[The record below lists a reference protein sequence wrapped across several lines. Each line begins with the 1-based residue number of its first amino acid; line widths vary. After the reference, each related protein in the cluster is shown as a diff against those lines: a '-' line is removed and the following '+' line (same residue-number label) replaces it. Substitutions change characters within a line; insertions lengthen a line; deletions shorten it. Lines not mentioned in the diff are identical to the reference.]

1 MKSAAPTHRSH
12 LARMPQ
18 SKVQWVWTDGNSPE
32 SVSLMDPHHPRAHE
46 VPSNGQ
52 ALGLCLTKPWIFQCG
67 PFDRSRTNEF
77 NQRYPGPHATGLRKA
92 RQSGAAL
99 ITSLIFLT
107 FLTILGMS
115 TLGTAMLE
123 SRMAGNSRDRNLAFQ
138 AAEMGLRDAERYIR
152 DAGRIIGVNE
162 DGYDTDTCVPANET
176 CDAQTCKFGLCYNG
190 GNMAAGG
197 SGDAW
202 YTLGNAVWDSEAKW
216 ANALQY
222 AHDADTEGISGGTKR
237 YGFASGGVLLFNINC
252 TQIPGSCQYSQPD
265 ELPLVRRQPE
275 YLIEAFVKNS
285 GGQRYYYRI
294 TVRGYGMRTGTR
306 VMLQEIYTP

>member
-1 MKSAAPTHRSH
+1 MRPTYPTQSCRVAKVGFFNIPGRWRDEGPLSA
-12 LARMPQ
+12 LAL
-18 SKVQWVWTDGNSPE
+18 SKPLIEKNRPD
-32 SVSLMDPHHPRAHE
+32 DR
-46 VPSNGQ
+46 
-52 ALGLCLTKPWIFQCG
+52 LGVNEIIKQY
-67 PFDRSRTNEF
+67 TN
-77 NQRYPGPHATGLRKA
+77 PGLHARLKQQ
-92 RQSGAAL
+92 QSGAAL

-162 DGYDTDTCVPANET
+162 HGYDTDNNCTPASGL
-176 CDAQTCKFGLCYNG
+176 CDAQICRYGLCYNG
-190 GNMAAGG
+190 GNMAANTGG
-197 SGDAW
+197 NAW
-202 YTLGNAVWDSEAKW
+202 YKKDNAVWEMETKW

-222 AHDADTEGISGGTKR
+222 AHTAGTQGITGGTKR
-237 YGFASGGVLLFNINC
+237 YGYAAGGVLSFNINC
-252 TQIPGSCQYSQPD
+252 GQIAGSCQYSQPG

-275 YLIEAFVKNS
+275 YLIEAFVKNT

>member
-1 MKSAAPTHRSH
+1 MNAIDKIQSRPAGSVGVLPASH
-12 LARMPQ
+12 FSVRAGVHGVLLA
-18 SKVQWVWTDGNSPE
+18 GPE
-32 SVSLMDPHHPRAHE
+32 TNRLE
-46 VPSNGQ
+46 VPNSSLYVKRGSS
-52 ALGLCLTKPWIFQCG
+52 TRHI
-67 PFDRSRTNEF
+67 DH
-77 NQRYPGPHATGLRKA
+77 PGPAGWINPG
-92 RQSGAAL
+92 QSGAAL

-152 DAGRIIGVNE
+152 DSGRIVGVNE
-162 DGYDTDTCVPANET
+162 HGYDLDTCDPEDDE
-176 CDAQTCKFGLCYNG
+176 CDAQNCLYGLCYNG
-190 GNMAAGG
+190 KDMAAGG
-197 SGDAW
+197 IDDAW
-202 YTLGNAVWDSEAKW
+202 YANNNAVWQQEPMW

-222 AHDADTEGISGGTKR
+222 AHDEDTDGVAGEKR
-237 YGFASGGVLLFNINC
+237 YGFASGGELPFNINC
-252 TQIPGSCQYSQPD
+252 TLRPGTCQYLQPSL
-265 ELPLVRRQPE
+265 LPLVRRQPE
-275 YLIEAFVKNS
+275 YLIEAFEKSS